1 MSEKRILAIRESI
14 NIAKRLET
22 QNHNLRNFLIS
33 RYKTL
38 HKTIDLPKANKEQV
52 LFDFVVSYIELAPDL
67 ISALKTISRKAGI
80 ESTTAMFS
88 RLAEDYFA
96 SPLKDLRHHKGL
108 MELVNESYF
117 THRLIEE
124 LNDRI
129 KLDYGSPIITKD
141 LTTSSLI
148 VHHLIGEETANII
161 DIAITYLIKSAF
173 KHHLIKD
180 EFKQKSYAEN
190 HKNLD
195 WDRNEKL
202 WPFLKEKPPISIWF
216 DFKTFKIAL

>member
-14 NIAKRLET
+14 AVAKRLES
-22 QNHNLRNFLIS
+22 QNHNLRNFLLNRQS
-33 RYKTL
+33 DL
-38 HKTIDLPKANKEQV
+38 HHSIAMPTADREQA
-52 LFDFVVSYIELAPDL
+52 LFEFVIGYIELAPDIL
-67 ISALKTISRKAGI
+67 SALKTISRKAGM
-80 ESTTAMFS
+80 ESTTNMFS

-124 LNDRI
+124 LNDRLTI
-129 KLDYGSPIITKD
+129 DYGSPIIPRD

-148 VHHLIGEETANII
+148 VHNIIGEETANII

-173 KHHLIKD
+173 KHHLTMD
-180 EFKQKSYAEN
+180 AHNQKNYAEN

-195 WDRNEKL
+195 WDRNQKL
-202 WPFLKEKPPISIWF
+202 WPFLNERPPIPIEFEFES
-216 DFKTFKIAL
+216 FKLAL

>member
-14 NIAKRLET
+14 AVAKRLES
-22 QNHNLRNFLIS
+22 QNHNLRNFLLTRQS
-33 RYKTL
+33 DL
-38 HKTIDLPKANKEQV
+38 HHSIAIPQMDKEEK
-52 LFDFVVSYIELAPDL
+52 LFEFVIEYIELAPDIL
-67 ISALKTISRKAGI
+67 SALKNISRKAGM
-80 ESTTAMFS
+80 ESTTDMFS

-124 LNDRI
+124 LNDRLTI
-129 KLDYGSPIITKD
+129 DYGSPIIPRD

-148 VHHLIGEETANII
+148 VHNIIGEETANII
-161 DIAITYLIKSAF
+161 DIAIVYLIKSAF
-173 KHHLIKD
+173 KHHLTTD
-180 EFKQKSYAEN
+180 VHNQKNYAEN

-195 WDRNEKL
+195 WDRNQKL
-202 WPFLKEKPPISIWF
+202 WPFLNEKPPIPIEF
-216 DFKTFKIAL
+216 DFNDFKLAL